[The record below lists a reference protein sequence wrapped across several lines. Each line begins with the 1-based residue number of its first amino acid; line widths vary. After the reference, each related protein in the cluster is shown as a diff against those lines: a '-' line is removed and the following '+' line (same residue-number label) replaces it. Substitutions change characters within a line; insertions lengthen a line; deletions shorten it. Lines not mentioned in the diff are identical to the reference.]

1 MAIPRS
7 KYKPPATRPPKH
19 YNDTLIA
26 PKSHEPDLADL
37 TGDIATILVGSSKI
51 PFEVPI
57 KLLSKHSPF
66 FQKAFQPSSPFL
78 ESTSKTLSLPDDIA
92 GAFACVVRWM
102 YEGKSGLTKDA
113 TWLQLSQLWIF
124 ADKLLMLELCDDAI
138 RIFPKKFAQIGGN
151 IATSTINYVFAN
163 TAPVRKHPLRRMVVD
178 VFAWGGDLGSLR
190 RWMDQYDRGFLSD
203 MWYVLKDLEE
213 RKVCTELSMRGQ
225 PFYGERVRDYF
236 VSEERDEKR

>member
-1 MAIPRS
+1 MASPRT
-7 KYKPPATRPPKH
+7 KYKPPTTRSSSGHNEFLSPSKP
-19 YNDTLIA
+19 
-26 PKSHEPDLADL
+26 HEPDPADL
-37 TGDIATILVGSSKI
+37 IGDIATILVGPSKI

-66 FQKAFQPSSPFL
+66 FAKAFQPSSPFL
-78 ESTSKTLSLPDDIA
+78 EASSLTLSLPDDIA

-102 YEGKSGLTKDA
+102 YEGKPGLTKDA
-113 TWLQLSQLWIF
+113 TWLQLSQLWIL
-124 ADKLLMLELCDDAI
+124 ADKLLISELCDDTI
-138 RIFPKKFAQIGGN
+138 QIFPKKFALIGGN
-151 IATSTINYVFAN
+151 IAASTINYVFAN
-163 TAPVRKHPLRRMVVD
+163 TVPVRKHPLRRMVVD

-203 MWYVLKDLEE
+203 MWYVLKNLEE

-236 VSEERDEKR
+236 VAEEREEKR